1 MEVFLFSFSLL
12 DSVMDGKRSSAREEK
27 RFSVDLLPP
36 TYMHPIFL
44 VSLFSFYRRVRGM
57 IHLVTSLYPNMRHD
71 TCLILRTSNSVCI
84 YIYCEVHFNACNFAC
99 FQLSIHG
106 FSFHIISDWKMQCNQ
121 TSHPWLLLTPSM
133 FIHRHKPFKTGFDRI
148 YGSYASKNNFI

>member
-12 DSVMDGKRSSAREEK
+12 DSVMNGKRSSAREDK

-71 TCLILRTSNSVCI
+71 TCLILRTSNSVYI
-84 YIYCEVHFNACNFAC
+84 YIVRCILMHAILLVSNF
-99 FQLSIHG
+99 
-106 FSFHIISDWKMQCNQ
+106 
-121 TSHPWLLLTPSM
+121 PSM
-133 FIHRHKPFKTGFDRI
+133 ASPSILSVTGRCNATKHHIRDCC
-148 YGSYASKNNFI
+148 

>member
-71 TCLILRTSNSVCI
+71 TCLILRTSNSVYI
-84 YIYCEVHFNACNFAC
+84 YIVRCILMHAILLVSNF
-99 FQLSIHG
+99 
-106 FSFHIISDWKMQCNQ
+106 
-121 TSHPWLLLTPSM
+121 PSM
-133 FIHRHKPFKTGFDRI
+133 ASPSILSVTGRCNATKHHIRDCC
-148 YGSYASKNNFI
+148 

>member
-84 YIYCEVHFNACNFAC
+84 YIYIYIYIVRCILMHAILLVSNF
-99 FQLSIHG
+99 
-106 FSFHIISDWKMQCNQ
+106 
-121 TSHPWLLLTPSM
+121 PSM
-133 FIHRHKPFKTGFDRI
+133 ASPSILSVTGRCNATKHHIRDCC
-148 YGSYASKNNFI
+148 

>member
-44 VSLFSFYRRVRGM
+44 VSMFSFYRRVRGM

-71 TCLILRTSNSVCI
+71 TCLILRTSNSVYI
-84 YIYCEVHFNACNFAC
+84 YIVRCILMHAILLVSNF
-99 FQLSIHG
+99 
-106 FSFHIISDWKMQCNQ
+106 
-121 TSHPWLLLTPSM
+121 PSM
-133 FIHRHKPFKTGFDRI
+133 ASPSILSVTGRCNATKHHIRDCC
-148 YGSYASKNNFI
+148 